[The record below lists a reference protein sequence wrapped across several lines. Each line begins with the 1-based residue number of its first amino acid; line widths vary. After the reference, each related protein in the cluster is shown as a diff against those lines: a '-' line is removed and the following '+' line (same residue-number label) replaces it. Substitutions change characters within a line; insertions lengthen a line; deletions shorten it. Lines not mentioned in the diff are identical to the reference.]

1 MITIDNYA
9 SMVRSILSEADLTT
23 TTRNSTAREIGI
35 SFMTLHRYLKDEGT
49 SYSELLKA
57 ERLSR
62 LESMKQAGYVSS
74 SKAHKALGYRNS
86 SGLRHCAESWTG
98 KQWSD
103 QKP

>member
-1 MITIDNYA
+1 MINTYTAIVKD
-9 SMVRSILSEADLTT
+9 MLSEADLTT

-35 SFMTLHRYLKDEGT
+35 SFMTMHRYLKDEGT
-49 SYSELLKA
+49 SYSELLKE

-62 LESMKQAGYVSS
+62 LEAMKQAGYVSS
-74 SKAHKALGYRNS
+74 SKAHEALGYRNS